1 MRAGSVANISLPTE
15 RYDVRAE
22 PEVSDD
28 LRQLAVIDER
38 LVDAAIS
45 RMSELRDN
53 PWAGDDLWERYNLR
67 PIKDCRKLRFD
78 VEGWPGK
85 PRYRIVYRNEP
96 IDGAPG
102 LVRVWAVGP
111 RDDLVAYARAAARIT
126 RTEVRKRRRS
136 G

>member
-1 MRAGSVANISLPTE
+1 MASE
-15 RYDVRAE
+15 RYRVAAE

-28 LRQLAVIDER
+28 LRDLAAVDEA
-38 LVDAAIS
+38 LVDSAIS

-78 VEGWPGK
+78 VESWKGK

-111 RDDLVAYARAAARIT
+111 RRDLIAYARAATRIT
-126 RTEVRKRRRS
+126 RAEASRHRRRR
-136 G
+136 